1 MRIKVFFIIGSLIF
15 LTHPFLKA
23 GNPDRQGEAG
33 AYELLLNPWARSS
46 GLFHINTASV
56 RGVEAMRI
64 NIAGLPRINSLEIN
78 LSGANYLQG
87 TGIRMNAFGISRKL
101 KNGAALGLSL
111 TSLNF
116 GENKVTTEDQPE
128 GTGANFSPNFFNIAL
143 GYAYTFENKVSVG
156 ILMRGISESLANVSA
171 FGLAIDAG
179 VQYVTGDK
187 EEFKFGISLSNVG
200 SRMVFGGE
208 GLSFQGNTPN
218 KAGYQLTFDQRAAG
232 FELPSMLNIG
242 LSYDILIGQP
252 HRISLIGNFTSNSF
266 SRDQIGAGIEYALW
280 DSFMLRGAYKY
291 DLGASSLEERPV
303 NTGLSAGGSID
314 FPLSKGSKNKIALDY
329 AYQATRVWTGT
340 HNVSIR
346 FNF

>member
-1 MRIKVFFIIGSLIF
+1 MRIKVFFVIGSLTF
-15 LTHPFLKA
+15 LFQPFLKA

-143 GYAYTFENKVSVG
+143 GYAFTFENKVSVG

-200 SRMVFGGE
+200 SRMVFNGE

-232 FELPSMLNIG
+232 F
-242 LSYDILIGQP
+242 
-252 HRISLIGNFTSNSF
+252 
-266 SRDQIGAGIEYALW
+266 
-280 DSFMLRGAYKY
+280 
-291 DLGASSLEERPV
+291 
-303 NTGLSAGGSID
+303 
-314 FPLSKGSKNKIALDY
+314 
-329 AYQATRVWTGT
+329 
-340 HNVSIR
+340 
-346 FNF
+346 

>member
-1 MRIKVFFIIGSLIF
+1 
-15 LTHPFLKA
+15 
-23 GNPDRQGEAG
+23 
-33 AYELLLNPWARSS
+33 
-46 GLFHINTASV
+46 
-56 RGVEAMRI
+56 
-64 NIAGLPRINSLEIN
+64 
-78 LSGANYLQG
+78 
-87 TGIRMNAFGISRKL
+87 MNAFGISRKL

-116 GENKVTTEDQPE
+116 GENKVTTENQPE

-143 GYAYTFENKVSVG
+143 GYAFTFENKVSVG
-156 ILMRGISESLANVSA
+156 ILMRGISESLSNVSA
-171 FGLAIDAG
+171 FGLAVDAG

-200 SRMVFGGE
+200 SRMVFNGE

-242 LSYDILIGQP
+242 LSYDILLGQP

-280 DSFMLRGAYKY
+280 ESFMLRGAYKY
-291 DLGASSLEERPV
+291 DLGAYSMDDKPV
-303 NTGLSAGGSID
+303 NTGLSAGGSLD
-314 FPLSKGSKNKIALDY
+314 FPLAKGSKNKLALDY
-329 AYQATRVWTGT
+329 AYQATRVWSGT
-340 HNVSIR
+340 HNISLR

>member
-1 MRIKVFFIIGSLIF
+1 MRIKGISLLSGLIILFQSLAW
-15 LTHPFLKA
+15 A

-46 GLFHINTASV
+46 GLFHINTSSV

-116 GENKVTTEDQPE
+116 GENKVTTENQPE

-143 GYAYTFENKVSVG
+143 GYAFTFENKVSVG
-156 ILMRGISESLANVSA
+156 ILMRGISESLSNVSA
-171 FGLAIDAG
+171 FGLAVDAG

-200 SRMVFGGE
+200 SRMVFNGE

-242 LSYDILIGQP
+242 LSYDILLGQP
-252 HRISLIGNFTSNSF
+252 HRVSLIGNFTSNSF

-280 DSFMLRGAYKY
+280 ESFMLRGAYKY
-291 DLGASSLEERPV
+291 DLGSYSMDDKPV
-303 NTGLSAGGSID
+303 NTGLSAGGSLD
-314 FPLSKGSKNKIALDY
+314 FPLAKGSKNKLALDY
-329 AYQATRVWTGT
+329 AYQATRVWSGT
-340 HNVSIR
+340 HNISLR

>member
-1 MRIKVFFIIGSLIF
+1 MRIKVFFIISSLTF
-15 LTHPFLKA
+15 LYHPFLKA

-187 EEFKFGISLSNVG
+187 
-200 SRMVFGGE
+200 
-208 GLSFQGNTPN
+208 
-218 KAGYQLTFDQRAAG
+218 
-232 FELPSMLNIG
+232 
-242 LSYDILIGQP
+242 
-252 HRISLIGNFTSNSF
+252 
-266 SRDQIGAGIEYALW
+266 
-280 DSFMLRGAYKY
+280 
-291 DLGASSLEERPV
+291 
-303 NTGLSAGGSID
+303 
-314 FPLSKGSKNKIALDY
+314 
-329 AYQATRVWTGT
+329 
-340 HNVSIR
+340 
-346 FNF
+346 

>member
-1 MRIKVFFIIGSLIF
+1 MRIKEIFILGALIIQF
-15 LTHPFLKA
+15 HTLAWA

-56 RGVEAMRI
+56 KGVESMRI

-116 GENKVTTEDQPE
+116 GENKVTTENQPE

-143 GYAYTFENKVSVG
+143 GYAFTFENKVSVG
-156 ILMRGISESLANVSA
+156 ILMRGISESLSNVSA
-171 FGLAIDAG
+171 FGLVVDAG

-200 SRMVFGGE
+200 SRMVFNGE
-208 GLSFQGNTPN
+208 GLSFQGKTPN
-218 KAGYQLTFDQRAAG
+218 NAGYQLTFDQRAAG

-242 LSYDILIGQP
+242 LTYDILLGKP

-280 DSFMLRGAYKY
+280 ESFMLRGAYKY
-291 DLGASSLEERPV
+291 DLGAYSIDDRPV
-303 NTGLSAGGSID
+303 NTGLSAGGSLD
-314 FPLSKGSKNKIALDY
+314 FPLAKGSKNKLALDY
-329 AYQATRVWTGT
+329 AYQATRVWSGT
-340 HNVSIR
+340 HNISLR